1 MKNVRDL
8 ITIDKDILFG
18 QPVFKG
24 SRVPVVTLFSHL
36 EKGISLDD
44 FLEDFPTVEKDIAI
58 SILELAESMFSIE
71 KISKLYETAAW

>member
-36 EKGISLDD
+36 EKGIVGYFVCD
-44 FLEDFPTVEKDIAI
+44 F
-58 SILELAESMFSIE
+58 
-71 KISKLYETAAW
+71 

>member
-44 FLEDFPTVEKDIAI
+44 FLEDFPTVDKTIAI
-58 SILELAESMFSIE
+58 SILEVAESMFSIE
-71 KISKLYETAAW
+71 KISKLYETAA

>member
-71 KISKLYETAAW
+71 KISKLYETAA

>member
-44 FLEDFPTVEKDIAI
+44 FLEDFPSVDKDIAI

-71 KISKLYETAAW
+71 KISKLYETAA